1 MQNKMAELEVLV
13 SILDKATSQDSDVLK
28 YAEEQ
33 LKQWEGQPSFYQA
46 LLVIS
51 L

>member
-1 MQNKMAELEVLV
+1 MLV
-13 SILDKATSQDSDVLK
+13 STLDQATSQDSDVMK
-28 YAEEQ
+28 RAEEQ